1 MNFLKSLFF
10 GKTTDKLVY
19 GSSENPRPL
28 RRVDAAEEDLRATMT
43 HFLEL
48 KDSLRSRTKE
58 VEARVLEADA
68 RAERYENAS
77 DDADMRIRENGGNYW
92 EDKSSYP
99 EVSALWDKSGDA
111 IREQQ
116 KALEELR
123 EWMKI
128 FRWVYGYEYRTQV
141 YENLHTSWRDIF

>member
-48 KDSLRSRTKE
+48 KDSLRSCIKE
-58 VEARVLEADA
+58 VEARALEADA
-68 RAERYENAS
+68 RAERYENAF

-99 EVSALWDKSGDA
+99 EVSAL
-111 IREQQ
+111 
-116 KALEELR
+116 
-123 EWMKI
+123 
-128 FRWVYGYEYRTQV
+128 
-141 YENLHTSWRDIF
+141 